1 MALKALDI
9 FKLLP
14 KTNCKKCGFPTCL
27 AFAMKLAQKQA
38 SLDQCPDVT
47 AESKAALEGS
57 SAPPIRLITIG
68 ADAGKIEIGNET
80 VMFRHDE
87 SFYHA
92 PGVGVLISDKLSEG
106 DLAKKVA
113 AVGKLQFVRVG
124 MHMRANLVAVQND
137 SGAAEPFVKAV
148 AAVQKLGIPM
158 ILMSSQAGHVEKAL
172 AQCANLRPLIH
183 AAAEDTWESFA
194 RVAKEKK
201 CPLAVTAPDLDRV
214 AALAEKVK
222 GAGVEDI
229 VLDLTA
235 DTAVNTLQALTACRR
250 LSLKRKT
257 KGLGYPVLVFS
268 RNPDDLANAADC
280 CAYVAK
286 YTGLVVTTLD
296 KPEQIMPILTVA
308 QNLYTD
314 PRKPIQVEAKLCEVG
329 AVTPQSPLLITTNFS
344 LTYYTVEGEVEA
356 SRVPAFIGVID
367 TEGTSV
373 LTAFAADKLTS
384 EKVAAFLKSEP
395 VQKKVG
401 HRKVII
407 PGYIS
412 AMSGSLKDD
421 SGWTVLVG
429 PREASSISKYLKT
442 VWPTV

>member
-14 KTNCKKCGFPTCL
+14 KTNCKKCGCPTCL

-38 SLDQCPDVT
+38 SLDQCPDVS
-47 AESKAALEGS
+47 AESKSALEGS
-57 SAPPIRLITIG
+57 AAPPIRLIAIG
-68 ADAGKIEIGNET
+68 SGGNKVEIGNET

-87 SFYHA
+87 SFYHQ
-92 PGVGVLISDKLSEG
+92 PGLAVLVSDKLSDK
-106 DLAKKVA
+106 DLAEKVA
-113 AVGKLQFVRVG
+113 AIGKLRFIRVG
-124 MHMRANLVAVQND
+124 MELRVQMVAVQND
-137 SGAAEPFVKAV
+137 SGAAEPFVKAA
-148 AAVQKLGIPM
+148 AAVQKLGLPM
-158 ILMSSQAGHVEKAL
+158 ILMSAEAAHVEKAL
-172 AQCANLRPLIH
+172 ALGATHRPLIH
-183 AAAEDTWESFA
+183 AATEDKWESFA
-194 RVAKEKK
+194 RVAKEKG
-201 CPLAVTAPDLDRV
+201 CPLAVKAPDLDRV

-235 DTAVNTLQALTACRR
+235 ETAVDTLQALTASRR
-250 LSLKRKT
+250 LGLKRRA
-257 KGLGYPVLVFS
+257 KGVGYPALVIS
-268 RNPDDLANAADC
+268 AGADPLANVADC

-286 YTGLVVTTLD
+286 YAGVVVTSLD
-296 KPEQIMPILTVA
+296 KPEQLMPILTVS

-314 PRKPIQVEAKLCEVG
+314 PRKPIQVEAKLYEVG
-329 AVTPQSPLLITTNFS
+329 SVTPQSPLLITTNFS

-356 SRVPAFIGVID
+356 SRVPAYIGVID

-373 LTAFAADKLTS
+373 LTAFASDKLTS
-384 EKVAAFLKSEP
+384 EKVAAFLATEEIK
-395 VQKKVG
+395 KKVG

-421 SGWTVLVG
+421 SGWEILVG
-429 PREASSISKYLKT
+429 PREASGISKYLKT
-442 VWPTV
+442 VWPAA